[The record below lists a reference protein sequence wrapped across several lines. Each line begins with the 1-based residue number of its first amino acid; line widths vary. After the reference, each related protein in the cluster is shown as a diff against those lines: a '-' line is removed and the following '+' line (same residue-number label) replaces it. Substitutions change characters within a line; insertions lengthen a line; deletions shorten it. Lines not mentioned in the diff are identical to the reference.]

1 MSELTRPAPG
11 LRLQVRRRSWL
22 VRLPAGR
29 AAAVLAVTFL
39 AALAVVPLY
48 WMVVTAIQAP
58 QLSMR
63 FPPEAW
69 PSQPTIDNFRLFFE
83 RPNVWRWT
91 LNSVVVAGTVTLGV
105 VMASTLAGY
114 TFAKKRFIGRNLIFW
129 LYVGSMMV
137 PGQVTLI
144 PLYILVTRMGLQDTY
159 AGLILPAVAGPF
171 GAFLMKQ
178 FLQTLPSEI
187 LDAARIDGCSEFGI
201 FRRVVLP
208 LAKPG
213 MAVLAIFTFVE
224 QWNDFLWPLVITNSA
239 SMRTLSVGLALLQ
252 EEVPLA
258 FNLLMAAAT
267 YAALPMLAVF
277 LAFQRYF
284 LQGITV
290 GALKG

>member
-1 MSELTRPAPG
+1 MGQLTRAEPG
-11 LRLQVRRRSWL
+11 LRTQVRVRARPK
-22 VRLPAGR
+22 RLPVGR
-29 AAAVLAVTFL
+29 VLAVAAVSVL
-39 AALAVVPLY
+39 AALAVIPLY

-63 FPPEAW
+63 FPPEVW
-69 PSQPTIDNFRLFFE
+69 PSQPTLDNFRLFFE
-83 RPNVWRWT
+83 RPHVWRWT
-91 LNSVVVAGTVTLGV
+91 LNSLVVASTVTVCV
-105 VMASTLAGY
+105 VLVSTLAGY
-114 TFAKKRFIGRNLIFW
+114 TFAKKRFIGRDLLFW

-187 LDAARIDGCSEFGI
+187 LDAARIDGCSEPGI
-201 FRRVVLP
+201 FRRIVLP

>member
-1 MSELTRPAPG
+1 MRFVSGAHPA
-11 LRLQVRRRSWL
+11 LS
-22 VRLPAGR
+22 LPARRTWVLRISGGR
-29 AAAVLAVTFL
+29 VVAVAAVSVL
-39 AALAVVPLY
+39 AALAVIPLY
-48 WMVVTAIQAP
+48 WMVVTALQTP

-63 FPPEAW
+63 FPPEIW
-69 PSQPTIDNFRLFFE
+69 PSQPTLDNFRLFFQ
-83 RPNVWRWT
+83 RPYVGRWSV
-91 LNSVVVAGTVTLGV
+91 NSLVVASSVTVAV
-105 VMASTLAGY
+105 VLVSTLAGY
-114 TFAKKRFIGRNLIFW
+114 TFAKKRFLGRNLLFW
-129 LYVGSMMV
+129 IYVGSMMV

-144 PLYILVTRMGLQDTY
+144 PLYILATRMGLQDTY
-159 AGLILPAVAGPF
+159 LGLIFPAVAAPF
-171 GAFLMKQ
+171 GTFLMKQ

-201 FRRVVLP
+201 FHRVVMP

-224 QWNDFLWPLVITNSA
+224 QWNDFLWPLVITNRA
-239 SMRTLSVGLALLQ
+239 AMRTLSVGLALVQ

-267 YAALPMLAVF
+267 YAAVPMLVVF

-284 LQGITV
+284 LQGVTV

>member
-1 MSELTRPAPG
+1 MRFVSGAHPA
-11 LRLQVRRRSWL
+11 LS
-22 VRLPAGR
+22 LPARRTWVLRISGGR
-29 AAAVLAVTFL
+29 VVAVVAVSVL
-39 AALAVVPLY
+39 AALAVIPLY
-48 WMVVTAIQAP
+48 WMVVTALQTP

-63 FPPEAW
+63 FPPEIW
-69 PSQPTIDNFRLFFE
+69 PSQPTLDNFRLFFQ
-83 RPNVWRWT
+83 RPYVGRWSV
-91 LNSVVVAGTVTLGV
+91 NSLVVASSVTVAV
-105 VMASTLAGY
+105 VLVSTLAGY
-114 TFAKKRFIGRNLIFW
+114 TFAKKRFLGRNLLFW
-129 LYVGSMMV
+129 IYVGSMMV

-144 PLYILVTRMGLQDTY
+144 PLYILATRMGLQDTY
-159 AGLILPAVAGPF
+159 LGLIFPAVAAPF
-171 GAFLMKQ
+171 GTFLMKQ

-201 FRRVVLP
+201 FHRVVMP

-224 QWNDFLWPLVITNSA
+224 QWNDFLWPLVITNRA
-239 SMRTLSVGLALLQ
+239 AMRTLSVGLALVQ

-267 YAALPMLAVF
+267 YAAVPMLVVF

-284 LQGITV
+284 LQGVTV